1 MVKTFCLNI
10 CSKVELQV
18 RYSQGNI
25 IDHYMVWPESRL
37 IIEVHYFFLVSH
49 ENENDPVYQLK
60 ELSFSSILFS
70 RFRLLCSNSFT
81 HIEHQVS
88 TDLLGHLGASL
99 DWQLCNAVFSHCLQT
114 LEYRS
119 LLKSIVHQIQW
130 KSERGET
137 EIKGLKEGWML
148 SF

>member
-10 CSKVELQV
+10 CICSKVELHV
-18 RYSQGNI
+18 KYS
-25 IDHYMVWPESRL
+25 DHYMVWPEKKKRYDSR
-37 IIEVHYFFLVSH
+37 VSH
-49 ENENDPVYQLK
+49 ENENDPVYQMK
-60 ELSFSSILFS
+60 EFSFSSILFS

-99 DWQLCNAVFSHCLQT
+99 DWQLCNAVFSHGLQT
-114 LEYRS
+114 LAYRS

-130 KSERGET
+130 KSERGDT
-137 EIKGLKEGWML
+137 EIKGLKEGWMM